1 MEKTYNYIFWHNHH
15 EGLWFAIPKESY
27 LTFFN
32 GNRHTLTD
40 ILSNKDITELINL
53 VIAE

>member
-27 LTFFN
+27 LAFF
-32 GNRHTLTD
+32 GGKRDTLTD

>member
-15 EGLWFAIPKESY
+15 EGLWYAIPKDDY

-32 GNRHTLTD
+32 GHRHTLTD
-40 ILSNKDITELINL
+40 ILSDENIDVLINK
-53 VIAE
+53 IN